1 MRKIREVLRLKRK
14 LFWMHAAGATA
25 LPIDPRG
32 EDKKLLATAI
42 SLHLKGERCP
52 VFHGARS
59 PCSIER
65 TGDPFAKR
73 GTKVNGTAKE

>member
-32 EDKKLLATAI
+32 EDKKSLATAI
-42 SLHLKGERCP
+42 SLHLALT
-52 VFHGARS
+52 HLD
-59 PCSIER
+59 IER